1 MLKIKYMGPKPQI
14 TENGVFFKD
23 GKEDKYLYLKT
34 AAQILLSLNKTVKKN
49 DNLQVLVSNHED
61 LSDED
66 IINIIKRYEP
76 KLEEHIQIEEKKYE
90 LHIQDEIKDVENH
103 KVLNDEEKRVWI
115 NNINI
120 MKEYM
125 MQREINKLFYIHL
138 IKAIKDIIKEN
149 SVHEIDI
156 DFSLEHWHVLSTISG
171 NLEYGTKSVSTT
183 IKMEVNENKDFFM
196 RMIINN

>member
-34 AAQILLSLNKTVKKN
+34 AAQILLSLNKTVKEN

-120 MKEYM
+120 MKDYM
-125 MQREINKLFYIHL
+125 IQREINKLFYIHL

>member
-120 MKEYM
+120 MKDYM
-125 MQREINKLFYIHL
+125 IQREINKLFYIHL

-183 IKMEVNENKDFFM
+183 IKMEVNENKDFFI

>member
-34 AAQILLSLNKTVKKN
+34 AAQILLSLNKTVKEN

>member
-34 AAQILLSLNKTVKKN
+34 AAQILLSLNKTVKEN

-103 KVLNDEEKRVWI
+103 KALNDEEKRVWI

-120 MKEYM
+120 MKDYM
-125 MQREINKLFYIHL
+125 IQREINKLFYIHL